1 MELFAG
7 VDLHSDNGYYGII
20 DEGGERVFNKRIP
33 NALPIVLS
41 ALRPFQ
47 GKIKGIAVE
56 STYNWYW
63 LVDGLMEKGYRVHL
77 ANPAGIQQYNG
88 LKNADDKSD
97 AFFLTELL
105 RLGILPEGYIY
116 PKEERAVRDLF
127 RRRMMLVQQRTS
139 HILSFQ
145 CLMSRQTGEGM
156 SSNAIKSLKEDEVQ
170 TFLDEECL
178 VLTGETNISMIRF
191 LTEKIRGLEK
201 AALKRVKLKPKYE
214 KLLTTPGIGKILALT
229 IMLETGPIGR
239 FGGAGNYASYC
250 RAVKAKRTSNAKK
263 KGKGNQKNGNKYLG
277 WAYVEAANFAKRYCP
292 EAKRF
297 HQRKMARTNKVVA
310 TKALASKIAK
320 ACYFIMRDQ
329 VDFEVKKMFG

>member
-1 MELFAG
+1 
-7 VDLHSDNGYYGII
+7 
-20 DEGGERVFNKRIP
+20 
-33 NALPIVLS
+33 
-41 ALRPFQ
+41 
-47 GKIKGIAVE
+47 
-56 STYNWYW
+56 
-63 LVDGLMEKGYRVHL
+63 
-77 ANPAGIQQYNG
+77 
-88 LKNADDKSD
+88 
-97 AFFLTELL
+97 
-105 RLGILPEGYIY
+105 
-116 PKEERAVRDLF
+116 
-127 RRRMMLVQQRTS
+127 
-139 HILSFQ
+139 
-145 CLMSRQTGEGM
+145 
-156 SSNAIKSLKEDEVQ
+156 
-170 TFLDEECL
+170 
-178 VLTGETNISMIRF
+178 MIRF

-250 RAVKAKRTSNAKK
+250 RAVKAKRTSNAKQ

-277 WAYVEAANFAKRYCP
+277 WAYVQAANFAKRYCP

-297 HQRKMARTNKVVA
+297 HQRKTARTNKVVA